1 MGEQGQG
8 KRNRCFKKF
17 QLTRQVEDK
26 LLNIIERREANKL
39 KREAKKRYENN
50 IISSFSNTK

>member
-1 MGEQGQG
+1 MGEQSQG

-17 QLTRQVEDK
+17 QLTRRVEDK
-26 LLNIIERREANKL
+26 LLNIIERREASKL
-39 KREAKKRYENN
+39 KRETKKRYENK